1 MAREREKY
9 INSINLNSQTDFPY
23 LVLDVVNDRSYPRNP
38 GFHVMHWHED
48 LQFGYVLEGA
58 VVLET
63 LDESWKVSE
72 GEGFFINK
80 NVIHTVRRLGNCHYK
95 SFIFPTYFLG
105 FYEGSPA
112 RDIVDSITENEEITC
127 LSFANKEAWKTS
139 VNENL
144 AILADMEKE
153 KTEYYAYEILLRLSS
168 LWLTLRKNI
177 TLPEQR
183 KESAVHLRMKEILQY
198 IEEHYGEDITLENM
212 AASAS
217 ISKTECARCFK
228 TSLNTTPYKYLT
240 EFRLSKAARRLKTTD
255 DPIGTIAAEAGFHQV
270 SHFGKLF
277 KEKTGSSPREY
288 RRK

>member
-58 VVLET
+58 VVFET

-112 RDIVDSITENEEITC
+112 RDIVDSITETRKSPAFPSPIRKHGRHP
-127 LSFANKEAWKTS
+127 SMKISPSWPIWK
-139 VNENL
+139 
-144 AILADMEKE
+144 
-153 KTEYYAYEILLRLSS
+153 
-168 LWLTLRKNI
+168 RKR
-177 TLPEQR
+177 Q
-183 KESAVHLRMKEILQY
+183 S
-198 IEEHYGEDITLENM
+198 
-212 AASAS
+212 
-217 ISKTECARCFK
+217 
-228 TSLNTTPYKYLT
+228 TTPTKY
-240 EFRLSKAARRLKTTD
+240 
-255 DPIGTIAAEAGFHQV
+255 
-270 SHFGKLF
+270 
-277 KEKTGSSPREY
+277 SSVFPRSG
-288 RRK
+288 

>member
-80 NVIHTVRRLGNCHYK
+80 NVIHTVRRLKNCHYK

-153 KTEYYAYEILLRLSS
+153 KTEYYAYEILLRLAS

-183 KESAVHLRMKEILQY
+183 KESAVHLRMKKILQY
-198 IEEHYGEDITLENM
+198 IEEHYGEDITLEDM

-217 ISKTECARCFK
+217 ISKTECAR
-228 TSLNTTPYKYLT
+228 
-240 EFRLSKAARRLKTTD
+240 
-255 DPIGTIAAEAGFHQV
+255 
-270 SHFGKLF
+270 
-277 KEKTGSSPREY
+277 
-288 RRK
+288 